1 MEKAPKTWNEFFKKL
16 QNEEF
21 CEKLLMEE
29 QYEDLYNSIDVEIN
43 KLDEM
48 LKSVKI
54 EDVLTIM
61 GFPVNNNDEDEYN
74 NNERYLENF
83 RSSKSFSNL
92 DSVKSF

>member
-1 MEKAPKTWNEFFKKL
+1 MVIR
-16 QNEEF
+16 
-21 CEKLLMEE
+21 CMEKLLMEE